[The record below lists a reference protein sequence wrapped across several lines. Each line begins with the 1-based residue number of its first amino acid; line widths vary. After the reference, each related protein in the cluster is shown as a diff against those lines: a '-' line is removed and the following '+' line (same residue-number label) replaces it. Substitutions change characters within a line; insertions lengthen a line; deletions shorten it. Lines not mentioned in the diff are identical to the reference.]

1 MPSDNEL
8 LAKFK
13 RLSDENIEIL
23 EEKVALERIA
33 ARGSIA
39 DLNVKRQA
47 ILSISTM
54 LEGVRTGRDFD
65 AEIAFLR
72 QNVCA
77 RLEENE
83 MSISEIILEM
93 ISSSNPVCQ
102 KVASAYTRSN
112 GNLTATLIAYLTE
125 KVEKIEVKAGVF
137 PGTNGRSR

>member
-83 MSISEIILEM
+83 MSINI
-93 ISSSNPVCQ
+93 
-102 KVASAYTRSN
+102 
-112 GNLTATLIAYLTE
+112 
-125 KVEKIEVKAGVF
+125 
-137 PGTNGRSR
+137 

>member
-1 MPSDNEL
+1 MQSASNLGE
-8 LAKFK
+8 
-13 RLSDENIEIL
+13 
-23 EEKVALERIA
+23 
-33 ARGSIA
+33 
-39 DLNVKRQA
+39 RQA

-54 LEGVRTGRDFD
+54 LEGVRTRRDFD

-72 QNVCA
+72 QDVCA

-83 MSISEIILEM
+83 MSISEIIFEM

-112 GNLTATLIAYLTE
+112 GNLTATLIAYLTAKLERLEE
-125 KVEKIEVKAGVF
+125 KTGGF